1 MTNTQA
7 EEREVNMIV
16 HLVVLQ
22 LLWFSC
28 INCKHN
34 HPVPTYF
41 GRLHPD
47 GTVVDATNPANRL
60 KFNFRPKPSA
70 LDGVASLTV
79 SPSSEIE
86 NGQMVKVAWSNV
98 SAPTATDVVILLCP
112 PEAGPEHYLDFVHVN
127 SSETYTKG
135 YGEFEVRL
143 WNMRKECQF
152 RYYRNDNYSVLVVRS
167 PILLFK
173 GGSDIPLQ
181 GHLAL
186 TGDPTEMRIMW
197 VSGTGRSLPTL
208 EFRKAEVTRVTN
220 DKEVFMKKFC
230 CHP

>member
-1 MTNTQA
+1 
-7 EEREVNMIV
+7 MIV
-16 HLVVLQ
+16 LLVVLQ
-22 LLWFSC
+22 LFWFSC

-47 GTVVDATNPANRL
+47 GTVVDARDPTNRL
-60 KFNFRPKPSA
+60 KFNFRPKPLA
-70 LDGVASLTV
+70 LDGGANLAV
-79 SPSSEIE
+79 SPSSDIE
-86 NGQMVKVAWSNV
+86 NGQMVKVSWSNV
-98 SAPTATDVVILLCP
+98 TAPTAADVVILLCP
-112 PEAGPEHYLDFVHVN
+112 PEAGPEHYLDFVNV
-127 SSETYTKG
+127 SSCSNETYMKG

-152 RYYRNDNYSVLVVRS
+152 RYYRNNNYSMLVVRS
-167 PILLFK
+167 PVLLFK

-197 VSGTGRSLPTL
+197 VSGTGMSLPIL
-208 EFRKAEVTRVTN
+208 ELRKAEVTRVTN
-220 DKEVFMKKFC
+220 DNWLSKKKFC